1 MVHVGEIVIEVM
13 GLNARME
20 YTGGDRGWAG
30 DIPKAR
36 LAIERLRATG
46 FEPTCQSE
54 EAVRTTATLL
64 LEEIVG
70 PRAGTQD

>member
-1 MVHVGEIVIEVM
+1 MD
-13 GLNARME
+13 

-36 LAIERLRATG
+36 LAIERLLDTG
-46 FEPTCQSE
+46 FTLTCQSE
-54 EAVRTTATLL
+54 EAVRHTANLL

-70 PRAGTQD
+70 PRD